1 LKKNFQRDHS
11 AELSRLMEDFKEQFA
26 ERTQHPENFLTMSEI
41 ERMWGELRH
50 YTSEIYSDMIME
62 AMSNIDEG
70 ELIRKKKQNINKK
83 E

>member
-1 LKKNFQRDHS
+1 
-11 AELSRLMEDFKEQFA
+11 MEDFKKQFA

-50 YTSEIYSDMIME
+50 DTSEIYLDMIME
-62 AMSNIDEG
+62 AMNNVDER
-70 ELIRKKKQNINKK
+70 ELIRKKKQSINKK